1 VNKLPLRFW
10 IETALGAA
18 TGVLLFV
25 TLFSKTWI
33 EQVFGV
39 DPDKGNGTLEWG
51 TVVALFAVTVAIG
64 FLARREWQRLH
75 AAAV

>member
-1 VNKLPLRFW
+1 VNKLPIRFW
-10 IETALGAA
+10 IETTLGAA